1 MNSTIVKPCI
11 RQCCLDKEDICI
23 CMGCFR
29 SLNDMK
35 IWHKANMKKKNQML
49 KVASKRK
56 VLHRE
61 KFR

>member
-1 MNSTIVKPCI
+1 MNPTIVKPCI
-11 RQCCLDKEDICI
+11 RQCCLDKEDIC
-23 CMGCFR
+23 MGCFR

-35 IWHKANMKKKNQML
+35 IWHKASREEKSQML
-49 KVASKRK
+49 QAASKRK